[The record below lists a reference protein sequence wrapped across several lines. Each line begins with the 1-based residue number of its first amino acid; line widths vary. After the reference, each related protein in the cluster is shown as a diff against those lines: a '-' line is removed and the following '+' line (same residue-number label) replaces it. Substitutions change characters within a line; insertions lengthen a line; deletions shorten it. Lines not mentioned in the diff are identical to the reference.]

1 MSSRMVAMSFNSVWI
16 TSVFESIELGIS
28 RRRRIKNTTEISK
41 LSKRRVGRYSIII
54 HATLPPSII
63 VLSITNLNPDLNP
76 PYRLRIEVVVRSNS
90 GMSKSAMKKFATEMV
105 GRVVVVF
112 LGIGIYMNAS
122 VMSNF
127 IDNSNVKSLVE
138 TNMELIGMLL
148 SIAACLNIII
158 NWYIA
163 FVEEEEVVKEELMKI

>member
-1 MSSRMVAMSFNSVWI
+1 
-16 TSVFESIELGIS
+16 
-28 RRRRIKNTTEISK
+28 
-41 LSKRRVGRYSIII
+41 
-54 HATLPPSII
+54 
-63 VLSITNLNPDLNP
+63 
-76 PYRLRIEVVVRSNS
+76 
-90 GMSKSAMKKFATEMV
+90 MSKSAMKKFATEMV

-127 IDNSNVKSLVE
+127 IDNSNVKALVE
-138 TNMELIGMLL
+138 TNMELMGMLL